1 VAVAPPSRRHRPSL
15 RGEIDIDNASSIGR
29 ELLGHA
35 LDSLSRTVVIDC
47 SELEFIDSSGIDM
60 LVQLGRL
67 SERRI
72 ELVNVPP
79 GPLRTFEVCGLG
91 EMFGLG
97 APDRVD

>member
-1 VAVAPPSRRHRPSL
+1 MAPPSRRHRPSL
-15 RGEIDIDNASSIGR
+15 RGEIDLANAPEVGR

-35 LDSLSRTVVIDC
+35 LESLSRTVVLDC
-47 SELEFIDSSGIDM
+47 TELTFIDSSGIDM

-79 GPLRTFEVCGLG
+79 EPLRTFEVCGLR

-97 APDRVD
+97 ALDRVD